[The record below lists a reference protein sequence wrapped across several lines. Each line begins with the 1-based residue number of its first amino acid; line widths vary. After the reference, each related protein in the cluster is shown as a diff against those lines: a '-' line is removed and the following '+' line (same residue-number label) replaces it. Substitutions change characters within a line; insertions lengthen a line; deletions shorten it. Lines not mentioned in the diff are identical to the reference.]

1 MEFLKIEAKLKVS
14 GIPAAQSNFLLIKI
28 QELCL
33 WAIVPILQISCAI
46 FHPHHCEQAQDIETQ
61 EQPFFICFHLPIYL
75 LKFVLCAP
83 QAFIVSSLSIQDTS
97 KINSLT

>member
-14 GIPAAQSNFLLIKI
+14 GIPAAQSSFLLIKI

-61 EQPFFICFHLPIYL
+61 EQPFFDLF
-75 LKFVLCAP
+75 
-83 QAFIVSSLSIQDTS
+83 
-97 KINSLT
+97 